1 MEQKPWFIYALIDP
15 RTDEIR
21 YIGKTQYQ
29 TVEVRFKQHLKD
41 SARGKEYYVY
51 RWMRI
56 LQQDGLIPQ
65 VCVLE
70 SGAGA
75 GVDEAEKKWI
85 SWYRPWGRLTNLT
98 DGGDGS
104 SKLFQSEEKR
114 RKISESWKY
123 RVVSEETKR
132 KQSEVR
138 RGKVPKRGEAWRLK
152 VSQMCIE
159 RNKQPRSLETRQKT
173 SATMK
178 GRKRGPFTLEH
189 RQNISKGRIGIKMK
203 TPCSAEARAKLSK
216 ALTGRIIKPESIA
229 KSLETR
235 KRNGTGGKP
244 HTPESREKIRQ
255 GQLAAWARGRNEKA
269 KTEQSLPA

>member
-203 TPCSAEARAKLSK
+203 TPRSAEARAKLSK

-255 GQLAAWARGRNEKA
+255 AQLAAWARGRNEKA
-269 KTEQSLPA
+269 KKEQSLLA